1 MSDPITTEAS
11 NPITTESGNTLTT
24 EITMPSSTPIAIG
37 ATKRLIITPTPA
49 NTDLSAIT
57 YRADPAASVTL
68 APGHAA
74 LPAGGPSGI
83 QYYVDVTR
91 LAAGTVKIFADT
103 PGVDA
108 SGNPITLEA
117 EGDAVDPVPLPQS
130 IAAAWAS

>member
-1 MSDPITTEAS
+1 MSDPITTETS
-11 NPITTESGNTLTT
+11 DPITTESGNTLTT

-37 ATKRLIITPTPA
+37 ATKRLIVTPTPA
-49 NTDLSAIT
+49 NTDLSAMT
-57 YRADPAASVTL
+57 YRADPAASVKL
-68 APGHAA
+68 APGHAQ
-74 LPAGGPSGI
+74 LAGGGV

-91 LAAGTVKIFADT
+91 IVAGTVHVFADT

-130 IAAAWAS
+130 ISAAWAS